1 MFFYSSYWEK
11 KNMLSDLSYAI
22 EFSGLKFEKSL
33 VFLPVKI
40 NTFNLKPIQGQ

>member
-1 MFFYSSYWEK
+1 
-11 KNMLSDLSYAI
+11 MLSDLSYAIKI